1 MAKITFLGLV
11 DDNDEIY
18 KRGWK
23 IFIGLPRTK
32 RKEDKNGK
40 DNSKRTI
47 KSRQQDAIKYF
58 FNRTCDGIPTSKKKD
73 N

>member
-1 MAKITFLGLV
+1 MAKITFLGFF
-11 DDNDEIY
+11 DDNDEVY

-23 IFIGLPRTK
+23 IFIGLPRPK

-47 KSRQQDAIKYF
+47 KSR
-58 FNRTCDGIPTSKKKD
+58 
-73 N
+73 